1 MADLFWRQTK
11 KPGRSASESSSN
23 GSKPVKTPDS
33 SSFTKFEDQTKDA
46 WDCADDEVVT
56 FSFDQKHIFQ
66 LIKTFGVDPDTSR
79 RTAKQVLTR
88 YDETG
93 EPPLTSKR
101 KSNQHKNSNGA
112 SSSDEKP
119 KPTTLDTSGPI
130 VVSPGKVIFFVRRM
144 KCTKL
149 SLQSYNVPAISMF

>member
-46 WDCADDEVVT
+46 WDCADDEVVLILP
-56 FSFDQKHIFQ
+56 QKKANNLK

-101 KSNQHKNSNGA
+101 KSNQHKQSNGA
-112 SSSDEKP
+112 PSIEEKP
-119 KPTTLDTSGPI
+119 KPATLDTSGPI
-130 VVSPGKVIFFVRRM
+130 VVSPGKEAPV
-144 KCTKL
+144 
-149 SLQSYNVPAISMF
+149 